1 MTTGNQSRN
10 AVRPQGGY
18 EILSTSKT
26 SLLKATGTNLEDLFG
41 TISSNIGIN
50 LLDVVDDETRLC

>member
-1 MTTGNQSRN
+1 
-10 AVRPQGGY
+10 
-18 EILSTSKT
+18 LSTSKT